1 MQVSLIFGHVRHHQL
16 RAQRHRETQ
25 CHSRQEVN
33 VCASRASRQASGG
46 CWPSHKLSKT
56 CITRVP
62 EAHEH
67 TEVIPDIFL
76 SRRSRRLA
84 RGMTSAE
91 AVLSTARHGLQVA
104 HAASAGGLPADGLLA
119 PLVVAGL
126 GVRVAA
132 RSASCRAS
140 VYALASCGVYA
151 LLCCLWKARRL
162 QRRHRVCVLVLGHV
176 STTRKRASAP
186 GHCAATLRRVPRK
199 SIRTGAYRTT

>member
-1 MQVSLIFGHVRHHQL
+1 M
-16 RAQRHRETQ
+16 
-25 CHSRQEVN
+25 
-33 VCASRASRQASGG
+33 CASRASRQASGG

-84 RGMTSAE
+84 RGLTSAE
-91 AVLSTARHGLQVA
+91 AVLSTARHGLEVA

-132 RSASCRAS
+132 RSAGCTTS
-140 VYALASCGVYA
+140 VYMHEACGVYA

-162 QRRHRVCVLVLGHV
+162 QRRHRVCVLVLRNV
-176 STTRKRASAP
+176 STTRRRAGTP
-186 GHCAATLRRVPRK
+186 GRSTATLHCIPRNRYVLALTERRSTLGHLRL
-199 SIRTGAYRTT
+199 GY